1 MSEKIKS
8 CLPVS
13 KKCNRLIKIMK
24 ISVLLFFFCLFSMTA
39 KNVYSQQ
46 AELSLDMKN
55 VTIEEVISEIEK
67 KSDYV
72 FLITNEAQVELAK
85 RTSLHVDKES
95 IQEILE
101 IVLKDTGLGYTVV
114 ERQVS
119 VYKNSLSKETGKID
133 NKKKEITDQTA
144 LVNITGKVTDAFS
157 DDPIPGVNVVK
168 SGTSI
173 GTVTDID
180 GVYELSVNEGDTLV
194 FSFIGYQTQK
204 IEVGK
209 VRVINVRLSEYSE
222 MLEEAVVV
230 AFGKQSKES
239 VISSISTVST
249 KDLKVPSSNLTTAFA
264 GRVAGL
270 ISYQTS
276 GEPGMDNAQF
286 FIRGIT
292 TFGADAK
299 KDPLILID
307 GVELTTDD
315 LARLNTDDIATFS
328 IMKDATATA
337 LYGARG
343 ANGVILV
350 TTKEGREG
358 KVQVNARVENS
369 FSSPTQNVQLA
380 DPDRKSVV

>member
-13 KKCNRLIKIMK
+13 KKCNRLFKIMK

-239 VISSISTVST
+239 VKI
-249 KDLKVPSSNLTTAFA
+249 
-264 GRVAGL
+264 GRAHV
-270 ISYQTS
+270 
-276 GEPGMDNAQF
+276 
-286 FIRGIT
+286 
-292 TFGADAK
+292 
-299 KDPLILID
+299 
-307 GVELTTDD
+307 
-315 LARLNTDDIATFS
+315 
-328 IMKDATATA
+328 
-337 LYGARG
+337 
-343 ANGVILV
+343 
-350 TTKEGREG
+350 
-358 KVQVNARVENS
+358 
-369 FSSPTQNVQLA
+369 
-380 DPDRKSVV
+380 